1 MRSMRTFP
9 SMQTIP
15 TFPSMPSMPKISKL
29 FFPRNILKLILYFVT
44 LSIAINFIM
53 NKQIM
58 ALLSLFIIA
67 GLVYY
72 INKNEMMALLISII
86 VTNLL
91 LALQYLDIQ
100 YKEPLLKTTKT
111 GQHISQAPEMYV

>member
-1 MRSMRTFP
+1 MRSMQSMRTFP
-9 SMQTIP
+9 NMRI
-15 TFPSMPSMPKISKL
+15 
-29 FFPRNILKLILYFVT
+29 FPRNSLKYILYFVT

-111 GQHISQAPEMYV
+111 GQHISQAPELYV

>member
-1 MRSMRTFP
+1 
-9 SMQTIP
+9 
-15 TFPSMPSMPKISKL
+15 MPKL
-29 FFPRNILKLILYFVT
+29 FNSRNIFKLLLYFIT

-58 ALLSLFIIA
+58 ALLSLFMIA

-72 INKNEMMALLISII
+72 INNNITMALLISLI

-91 LALQYLDIQ
+91 LTMQYLDIQ
-100 YKEPLLKTTKT
+100 YKEPFYKDDKN
-111 GQHISQAPEMYV
+111 G

>member
-1 MRSMRTFP
+1 MPSMPSMRTFP
-9 SMQTIP
+9 SM
-15 TFPSMPSMPKISKL
+15 PKMSKL
-29 FFPRNILKLILYFVT
+29 FIPRNSLKYILYFVT

-111 GQHISQAPEMYV
+111 GQHISQAPEMFV

>member
-1 MRSMRTFP
+1 M
-9 SMQTIP
+9 
-15 TFPSMPSMPKISKL
+15 PSMPSMPKL
-29 FFPRNILKLILYFVT
+29 FIPRNILKLILYFVT

-53 NKQIM
+53 NKQIL

-91 LALQYLDIQ
+91 LAMQYLDIQ
-100 YKEPLLKTTKT
+100 YKEPLVKMTKT
-111 GQHISQAPEMYV
+111 GQHIS

>member
-1 MRSMRTFP
+1 MPSMRSMRTFP
-9 SMQTIP
+9 SM
-15 TFPSMPSMPKISKL
+15 PKMSKL
-29 FFPRNILKLILYFVT
+29 YFPRNILKLILYFVT

-111 GQHISQAPEMYV
+111 GQHISQAPEMFV

>member
-1 MRSMRTFP
+1 M
-9 SMQTIP
+9 
-15 TFPSMPSMPKISKL
+15 PSMPSMSKL
-29 FFPRNILKLILYFVT
+29 FIPRNILKLILYFVT

-53 NKQIM
+53 NKQIL

-91 LALQYLDIQ
+91 LAMQYLDIQ
-100 YKEPLLKTTKT
+100 YKEPLVKMTKT
-111 GQHISQAPEMYV
+111 GQHIS

>member
-1 MRSMRTFP
+1 MSK
-9 SMQTIP
+9 
-15 TFPSMPSMPKISKL
+15 MPKLAIPK
-29 FFPRNILKLILYFVT
+29 NIYKLILYFIT
-44 LSIAINFIM
+44 LSIAVNFIM

-58 ALLSLFIIA
+58 ALLSLFMIA

-72 INKNEMMALLISII
+72 INKNETLALLISIV

-91 LALQYLDIQ
+91 LAMQYLDIQ

-111 GQHISQAPEMYV
+111 GQQISQTPEMYV

>member
-1 MRSMRTFP
+1 MPSMRSMRTFP
-9 SMQTIP
+9 SMP
-15 TFPSMPSMPKISKL
+15 KL
-29 FFPRNILKLILYFVT
+29 FIPRNILKYILYFVT

-111 GQHISQAPEMYV
+111 GQHISQAPEMFV

>member
-1 MRSMRTFP
+1 
-9 SMQTIP
+9 
-15 TFPSMPSMPKISKL
+15 MPKQFNS
-29 FFPRNILKLILYFVT
+29 RNIFKFLLYFIT

-58 ALLSLFIIA
+58 ALLSLFMIA

-72 INKNEMMALLISII
+72 INNNITMALLISLI

-91 LALQYLDIQ
+91 LTMQYLDIQ
-100 YKEPLLKTTKT
+100 YKEPLLTTTKK
-111 GQHISQAPEMYV
+111 GQHISQTPEMYV